1 LNTEEINN
9 EPWNVLYTTPR
20 AEKKVYD
27 RLMEL
32 GIETYLPLYK
42 TIRQWSD
49 RKKKVEVPLFN
60 SYIFVRS
67 PEKQRFEILSV
78 YGVVRY
84 LYYLGKPAI
93 IRQKEIDGI
102 RRFLNQTEGYKITVE
117 VGDKVE
123 IASGVMEGVFGEVI
137 RIGKD
142 KLVLQ
147 IEQLGMN
154 LVAEVD
160 RDMVKMKP
168 KKIEGQK
175 TKLIE
180 QNSKN
185 KVQSTKRSA
194 QNDRNEV

>member
-1 LNTEEINN
+1 MNTEEINN

-137 RIGKD
+137 RVGKD

-160 RDMVKMKP
+160 RDMVKKKTKKIEEQKAKP
-168 KKIEGQK
+168 KKQDSNRK
-175 TKLIE
+175 
-180 QNSKN
+180 S
-185 KVQSTKRSA
+185 QS
-194 QNDRNEV
+194 E

>member
-137 RIGKD
+137 RVGKD

-160 RDMVKMKP
+160 RDMVKKKT
-168 KKIEGQK
+168 KKIEEQK
-175 TKLIE
+175 TKLKE

-185 KVQSTKRSA
+185 KVQSTKRSV
-194 QNDRNEV
+194 QNDRN

>member
-1 LNTEEINN
+1 MNTEEINI

-20 AEKKVYD
+20 AEKKVYE

-42 TIRQWSD
+42 TIRVWSD

-67 PEKQRFEILSV
+67 SEKQRFEILSV

-93 IRQKEIDGI
+93 IRHKEIEAI
-102 RRFLNQTEGYKITVE
+102 KRFLHQSEGYKITVE
-117 VGDKVE
+117 VGDKVQ
-123 IASGVMEGVFGEVI
+123 IASGVMEGIFGKVI

-154 LVAEVD
+154 LVAEVE
-160 RDMVKMKP
+160 RNMVKK
-168 KKIEGQK
+168 
-175 TKLIE
+175 
-180 QNSKN
+180 
-185 KVQSTKRSA
+185 
-194 QNDRNEV
+194 

>member
-1 LNTEEINN
+1 MNTEEINN

-123 IASGVMEGVFGEVI
+123 ISSGVMEGVFGEVI
-137 RIGKD
+137 RVGKD

-160 RDMVKMKP
+160 RDMVKKKT
-168 KKIEGQK
+168 KKIEEQK
-175 TKLIE
+175 TKLKE

-185 KVQSTKRSA
+185 KVQSTKRSV
-194 QNDRNEV
+194 QNDRN

>member
-1 LNTEEINN
+1 MNTEEINTA
-9 EPWNVLYTTPR
+9 PWNVLYTTPR
-20 AEKKVYD
+20 AEKKVYN
-27 RLMEL
+27 RLVEI

-67 PEKQRFEILSV
+67 SEKQRFEILSV

-93 IRQKEIDGI
+93 IRQKEINGI
-102 RRFLNQTEGYKITVE
+102 RRFLNQTEGYKISVE

-123 IASGVMEGVFGEVI
+123 IASGVFEGVFGEVI
-137 RIGKD
+137 RVGKG

-160 RDMVKMKP
+160 RDMVKKKPEKLEEQKAKP
-168 KKIEGQK
+168 KKQDSNRRA
-175 TKLIE
+175 
-180 QNSKN
+180 NS
-185 KVQSTKRSA
+185 
-194 QNDRNEV
+194 E

>member
-1 LNTEEINN
+1 MNTEEINN

-27 RLMEL
+27 RLIEM
-32 GIETYLPLYK
+32 GVETYLPLYK

-93 IRQKEIDGI
+93 IRQKEIEGI

-137 RIGKD
+137 RVGKD

-160 RDMVKMKP
+160 RDMVKKKT
-168 KKIEGQK
+168 KKIEEQK
-175 TKLIE
+175 TKLKE

-185 KVQSTKRSA
+185 KVQSTKRSV
-194 QNDRNEV
+194 QNDRN